1 MLIIHGLN
9 RSKSLYIKKSKR
21 DKLNS
26 AMYQKDFKNAF
37 ISFDNNSNN
46 ISQPQNKINNKYI
59 YEESKVNFYN
69 NSNGKVIS
77 EREKYD
83 LKKSLIF
90 PLRFYN
96 TNKKLNTERRI
107 LSKQTEYE
115 NRYKNKCVFLTYK
128 DNINVNNKRREN
140 KPININKF
148 VNEINSFLLPNEKTF
163 ENLKN
168 LINYRIIYKESIKA
182 PDLEKLL
189 KRYENQDKQI
199 IYELFY
205 KYIIKRTFKELL
217 KMGNFKNSLIDKNQ
231 IKKEYQ
237 KQLNEIKEYLKLQNK
252 EFTKGYNNNMEL
264 TERKYKI
271 STAENLKESR
281 KSLNKNYKI
290 VDIEKSKRRMKIN
303 QNNSSDVIF
312 HIHNF
317 DKASDELENQNVN
330 YKNQELNKKK
340 FEAFLSL
347 PENNKI
353 NYKNSQFRKFYILF
367 NNNNKEHQSNSSLD
381 DIKAQPCIIP
391 KIKIENNKINEVS
404 KLKITYPKQN
414 PIITNIT
421 KKPKTNNI
429 TNNTNNESITKNNNS
444 KNKNDIQFKTEI
456 SDKKKP
462 QIKEFNFFLGLH
474 NIHNKNNNNNDD
486 IINFLDNNEK
496 MVKFTNKILNEHI
509 NNKKAYK
516 GNKFVL
522 KLNYENNNSIIKEDF
537 ELNNISNEKDDN
549 SETFNNST
557 NLENFFKE
565 NDIKI
570 ESQPRYR
577 SFLIKNSSSQKNLF
591 DEKFSLNENFFKEN
605 NQNLNKSNF
614 SSLFNKNSDYSKKDE
629 KIKLKNLN
637 RLLKRKLFIKKKK
650 ATKERS
656 FKDFLKDEISQENT
670 CINQEENKVNENINT
685 NNNKENKIMKINKHI
700 EDEKD
705 LIEKEW
711 ESKFKTFKKY
721 VQKLK
726 NMSKDEFLDDTLKF
740 IKQYQ

>member
-9 RSKSLYIKKSKR
+9 KSQSLFIKKSR
-21 DKLNS
+21 REKLNS
-26 AMYQKDFKNAF
+26 AISQKNFKNTF
-37 ISFDNNSNN
+37 ISFDNHSNN
-46 ISQPQNKINNKYI
+46 ISQPQNKINNKYFN
-59 YEESKVNFYN
+59 EESKVNFYN
-69 NSNGKVIS
+69 NSNGMGIS
-77 EREKYD
+77 EKEKFN

-96 TNKKLNTERRI
+96 TNKKLNTEKGNV
-107 LSKQTEYE
+107 SKQMEYE

-128 DNINVNNKRREN
+128 GNPNVNDKKREN

-148 VNEINSFLLPNEKTF
+148 INEINSFLLPNEKTF

-217 KMGNFKNSLIDKNQ
+217 KIGNFKNSLIDKNQ
-231 IKKEYQ
+231 IRKEYQ

-252 EFTKGYNNNMEL
+252 EFTKGHNNNIIEL
-264 TERKYKI
+264 SEKRKKI
-271 STAENLKESR
+271 STAENLRESR
-281 KSLNKNYKI
+281 RSFYKNYKI
-290 VDIEKSKRRMKIN
+290 VDIEKSKRRMTIN
-303 QNNSSDVIF
+303 HNNSSDVIF

-317 DKASDELENQNVN
+317 DKESDELENQNVK
-330 YKNQELNKKK
+330 YINQELNKKK

-353 NYKNSQFRKFYILF
+353 NYKNSQLRKYYMLL
-367 NNNNKEHQSNSSLD
+367 NNNTKEHHSNSSLD
-381 DIKAQPCIIP
+381 DIKAQPYIIP
-391 KIKIENNKINEVS
+391 KIKIENNKNDKVS
-404 KLKITYPKQN
+404 KLKITYPKEN
-414 PIITNIT
+414 PIIIT

-429 TNNTNNESITKNNNS
+429 SDNTNNTNMTKNNNS
-444 KNKNDIQFKTEI
+444 KNKKDIQFKTEI

-462 QIKEFNFFLGLH
+462 QIKEFNVFLGLH
-474 NIHNKNNNNNDD
+474 NIHNKNNKNNNNNDD
-486 IINFLDNNEK
+486 IIYFLDNKEK

-516 GNKFVL
+516 GKKFVL
-522 KLNYENNNSIIKEDF
+522 NLNYENHDSIIKEDF
-537 ELNNISNEKDDN
+537 EHNNISNTKDDN

-557 NLENFFKE
+557 NLENFFNEKE
-565 NDIKI
+565 LKI
-570 ESQPRYR
+570 EPQPRYR
-577 SFLIKNSSSQKNLF
+577 SFLIKNSSSQKNSF
-591 DEKFSLNENFFKEN
+591 DGKFSLNENFFKEN
-605 NQNLNKSNF
+605 NQIMQKLNKNIYP
-614 SSLFNKNSDYSKKDE
+614 SLFNKASDYSIKDE

-650 ATKERS
+650 AKKGRS

-670 CINQEENKVNENINT
+670 GINQEEIKVNENKNI
-685 NNNKENKIMKINKHI
+685 KITKHTD
-700 EDEKD
+700 EEKD

-726 NMSKDEFLDDTLKF
+726 NMSKDEFLDDTFKF
-740 IKQYQ
+740 IKQYE